1 MNSFK
6 GQNQPR
12 GIWAFAPPDTNEKP
26 NANDT
31 ASSTA
36 DMLSGQAQVRQE
48 TQDPVLAIVN
58 RAVDLGIARE
68 QGQANNQQLMEALRL
83 LGKVLS
89 PEQTVTEKPKPAL
102 ESEAIPVV
110 DIKALIAQAE
120 ANGEEITI
128 EKYEPESRPK
138 NSPTYHKTSRLQ
150 SVKEWTKETATQ
162 HKKRTAILSAGV
174 MIASG
179 VVVNNNIEGGLL
191 PHLPI
196 VGSMFERPAPPTQEQ
211 VQNVAEQL
219 VRQTTIEKPLTDEA
233 LAIGKVEAP
242 ATEPEI
248 SLGVNYSTVDE
259 SGKELTIANSVRM
272 ATINPYVQINY
283 RFIQENLVNKLSYD
297 EQTATLTIDPSA
309 IDLQFLMLAAPN
321 SSGAVNSASPEFAY
335 RIAGAV
341 GDNETI
347 LSVIEKQL
355 KKEFKANDK
364 KAFINAL
371 ANPANETYISNQI
384 TAETYKQLLS
394 DPLFIQALTDTLNSK
409 VASDIA
415 KLQPGLKLQP
425 IVLSPEFINSTIQ
438 KLTSRSEQI
447 KLTDGLSVASN
458 IKGLNPPDKL
468 S

>member
-1 MNSFK
+1 MNSFNR
-6 GQNQPR
+6 QNQPR
-12 GIWAFAPPDTNEKP
+12 GIWAFASPDANEKP
-26 NANDT
+26 NADDT

-48 TQDPVLAIVN
+48 TKDPVLDIVN
-58 RAVDLGIARE
+58 RAVDFGIARE

-89 PEQTVTEKPKPAL
+89 PEQTVTEKPKTEP

-120 ANGEEITI
+120 VNGEEITI

-150 SVKEWTKETATQ
+150 SLKEWAKETAVRR
-162 HKKRTAILSAGV
+162 KKAG
-174 MIASG
+174 IALG
-179 VVVNNNIEGGLL
+179 TVALLAGGLVANNNFEGGLL
-191 PHLPI
+191 PHVPI
-196 VGSMFERPAPPTQEQ
+196 IGSMFEKPAPPTQEQ

-219 VRQTTIEKPLTDEA
+219 VRQTTIEKPLTAEA
-233 LAIGKVEAP
+233 IAIGKVEAP
-242 ATEPEI
+242 ATETEI

-259 SGKELTIANSVRM
+259 AGKELTIANSVRM
-272 ATINPYVQINY
+272 AAIKPYLQINY
-283 RFIQENLVNKLSYD
+283 RFIQKNLVNSLKYD

-335 RIAGAV
+335 RIADAV
-341 GDNETI
+341 GDNEAI
-347 LSVIEKQL
+347 LGIIKKQQ
-355 KKEFKANDK
+355 KDFSASDIKTFM
-364 KAFINAL
+364 NAL
-371 ANPANETYISNQI
+371 ANPANETYISDQI
-384 TAETYKQLLS
+384 TAEIYKQLLS
-394 DPLFIQALTDTLNSK
+394 DPLFIQALTDALNSK

-415 KLQPGLKLQP
+415 KLQLGLKLQP

-438 KLTSRSEQI
+438 KLTSRSDQT

-458 IKGLNPPDKL
+458 IKGINPPDKL

>member
-1 MNSFK
+1 MS
-6 GQNQPR
+6 NQPR
-12 GIWAFAPPDTNEKP
+12 GIWAFASPEADEKP
-26 NANDT
+26 RPEHSQT
-31 ASSTA
+31 HQQTKGTESTPQPTSGSAEELLFKLLDVRIEETRTQAEA
-36 DMLSGQAQVRQE
+36 DKHKAMMQLIAEFLVPKQTE
-48 TQDPVLAIVN
+48 TN
-58 RAVDLGIARE
+58 RPNSLI
-68 QGQANNQQLMEALRL
+68 Q
-83 LGKVLS
+83 
-89 PEQTVTEKPKPAL
+89 PEE
-102 ESEAIPVV
+102 IPVV
-110 DIKALIAQAE
+110 DIQALIAQTE
-120 ANGEEITI
+120 ANSEEITI
-128 EKYEPESRPK
+128 EEYEPQNRPK
-138 NSPTYHKTSRLQ
+138 YSQTFNKTSRLQ
-150 SVKEWTKETATQ
+150 SVKEWAKETATQ

-174 MIASG
+174 MIATG

-191 PHLPI
+191 PHVPI
-196 VGSMFERPAPPTQEQ
+196 IGSMFKKPTPPTQEQ

-233 LAIGKVEAP
+233 IAIGKVEAP

-272 ATINPYVQINY
+272 AAIKPYLQINY
-283 RFIQENLVNKLSYD
+283 RFIQENLVNSLKYD

-341 GDNETI
+341 GDNEAI
-347 LSVIEKQL
+347 LGVIKKQQ
-355 KKEFKANDK
+355 KDFSASDIKTFM
-364 KAFINAL
+364 NAL
-371 ANPANETYISNQI
+371 ANPANETYISDQI

-394 DPLFIQALTDTLNSK
+394 DPLFIQALTDNLNSK

-438 KLTSRSEQI
+438 KLTSRSDQT

>member
-1 MNSFK
+1 MNSFNR
-6 GQNQPR
+6 QNQPR
-12 GIWAFAPPDTNEKP
+12 GIWAFASPDANEKP
-26 NANDT
+26 NADDT

-48 TQDPVLAIVN
+48 TKDPVLDIVN
-58 RAVDLGIARE
+58 RAVDFGIARE

-89 PEQTVTEKPKPAL
+89 PEQTVTEKPKTEP

-120 ANGEEITI
+120 VNGEEITI

-150 SVKEWTKETATQ
+150 SLKEWAKETAVRR
-162 HKKRTAILSAGV
+162 KKAG
-174 MIASG
+174 IALG
-179 VVVNNNIEGGLL
+179 TVALLAGGLVANNNFEGGLL
-191 PHLPI
+191 PHVPI
-196 VGSMFERPAPPTQEQ
+196 IGSMFEKPAPPTQEQ

-219 VRQTTIEKPLTDEA
+219 VRQTTIEKPLTAEA
-233 LAIGKVEAP
+233 IAIGKVEAP
-242 ATEPEI
+242 ATETEI

-259 SGKELTIANSVRM
+259 AGKELTIANSVRM
-272 ATINPYVQINY
+272 AAIKPYLQINY
-283 RFIQENLVNKLSYD
+283 RFIQKNLVNSLKYD

-335 RIAGAV
+335 RIADAV
-341 GDNETI
+341 GDNEAI
-347 LSVIEKQL
+347 LGIIKKQQ
-355 KKEFKANDK
+355 KDFSASDIKTFM
-364 KAFINAL
+364 NAL
-371 ANPANETYISNQI
+371 ANPANESFISDPV
-384 TAETYKQLLS
+384 TAEIYKQLLS
-394 DPLFIQALTDTLNSK
+394 DPLFIQALTDALNSK

-415 KLQPGLKLQP
+415 KLQLGLKLQP

-438 KLTSRSEQI
+438 KLTSRSDQT

-458 IKGLNPPDKL
+458 IKGINPPDKL

>member
-1 MNSFK
+1 MNSFNR
-6 GQNQPR
+6 QNQPR
-12 GIWAFAPPDTNEKP
+12 GIWAFASPDANEKP
-26 NANDT
+26 NADDT

-48 TQDPVLAIVN
+48 TKDPVLDIVN
-58 RAVDLGIARE
+58 RAVDFGIARE

-89 PEQTVTEKPKPAL
+89 PEQTVTEKPKTEP

-120 ANGEEITI
+120 VNGEEITI

-150 SVKEWTKETATQ
+150 SLKEWAKETAVRR
-162 HKKRTAILSAGV
+162 KKAG
-174 MIASG
+174 IALG
-179 VVVNNNIEGGLL
+179 TVALLAGGLVANNNFEGGLL
-191 PHLPI
+191 PHVPI
-196 VGSMFERPAPPTQEQ
+196 IGSMFEKPAPPTQEQ

-219 VRQTTIEKPLTDEA
+219 VRQTTIEKPLTAEA
-233 LAIGKVEAP
+233 IAIGKVEAP
-242 ATEPEI
+242 ATETEI

-259 SGKELTIANSVRM
+259 AGKELTIANSVRM
-272 ATINPYVQINY
+272 AAIKPYLQINY
-283 RFIQENLVNKLSYD
+283 RFIQKNLVNSLKYD

-335 RIAGAV
+335 RIADAV
-341 GDNETI
+341 GDNEAI
-347 LSVIEKQL
+347 LGIIKKQQ
-355 KKEFKANDK
+355 KDFSASDIKTFM
-364 KAFINAL
+364 NAL
-371 ANPANETYISNQI
+371 ANPVNETYISDQI
-384 TAETYKQLLS
+384 TAEIYKQLLS
-394 DPLFIQALTDTLNSK
+394 DPLFIQALTDALNSK

-415 KLQPGLKLQP
+415 KLQLGLKLQP

-438 KLTSRSEQI
+438 KLTSRSDQT

-458 IKGLNPPDKL
+458 IKGINPPDKL

>member
-1 MNSFK
+1 MNSFN

-12 GIWAFAPPDTNEKP
+12 GIWAFASPDTNEKP

-36 DMLSGQAQVRQE
+36 DMLSGQAQVQQE

-58 RAVDLGIARE
+58 RVVDLGIARE

-102 ESEAIPVV
+102 EPEVIPVV

-128 EKYEPESRPK
+128 EKYELESRPK
-138 NSPTYHKTSRLQ
+138 NSPTHHKTSRLQ
-150 SVKEWTKETATQ
+150 SVKEWAKETATQ

-196 VGSMFERPAPPTQEQ
+196 VGSMFEKPAPPTQEQ

-219 VRQTTIEKPLTDEA
+219 VRQTTIEKPLTAEA
-233 LAIGKVEAP
+233 IAIGKVEAP

-272 ATINPYVQINY
+272 AAIKPYIQLNY
-283 RFIQENLVNKLSYD
+283 RFIQGNLVNKLRYD

-335 RIAGAV
+335 RIAGTV
-341 GDNETI
+341 GDNEAI
-347 LSVIEKQL
+347 LGVIKKQQ
-355 KKEFKANDK
+355 KDFSASDIKTFM
-364 KAFINAL
+364 NAL
-371 ANPANETYISNQI
+371 ANPANETYISDQI

-438 KLTSRSEQI
+438 KLTSRSDQT